1 MRIYA
6 GKCWMHIRYIKWSW
20 QSLSGWDCEGSYW
33 PCWSSGQEGILV
45 PLLED
50 WKVLGKTITNT
61 GLPFLLWSRFFVF
74 LEEDHQ
80 EVLQDLSIPQ
90 LQPGSGYLHLILLPD
105 LLVQPACLPRTQA
118 CSTIRCWDSWIS
130 VLHLLRERGSW
141 RPEERGQI
149 SPEGYVRGKSFNESM
164 M

>member
-1 MRIYA
+1 MVLAITEWVRL
-6 GKCWMHIRYIKWSW
+6 GRVLLTVLVLRTGGHISSSSRRLKGSW
-20 QSLSGWDCEGSYW
+20 E
-33 PCWSSGQEGILV
+33 V
-45 PLLED
+45 H
-50 WKVLGKTITNT
+50 ITNT